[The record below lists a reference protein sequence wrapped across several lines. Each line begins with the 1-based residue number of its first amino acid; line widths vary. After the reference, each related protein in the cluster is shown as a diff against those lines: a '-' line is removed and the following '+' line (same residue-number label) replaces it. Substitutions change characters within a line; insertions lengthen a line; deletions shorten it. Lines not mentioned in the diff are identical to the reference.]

1 MREGIGPEA
10 AGRELIRLAVKVTG
24 AQGGWLT
31 AAPGVLGP
39 GESLV
44 VAEPEGITPAGGSQ
58 WVFPLEEGGQ
68 PLGALHLFWSGPE
81 AGDPDPAVWE
91 PVRRLAV
98 VMLQLIREQQASRR
112 LLHIQEQELCR
123 IVLDI
128 HDGPVQEIFAAL
140 SQIQLA
146 LNERPRRPIQRHRLE
161 QAARL
166 LEQALAEIRTFIGAF
181 RPPEFEQRPLLA
193 MVHGLIL
200 QHEILSG
207 HEVLLEV
214 EGTLPAPPLP
224 VKIALYRLLQE
235 ALNNAARYSGVSRYV
250 VRLRGSPAASGWRS
264 ATRARGSTPRC
275 SSMNARRRRSATSG
289 SAGCGI
295 ARSCWAAALRSRAS
309 PTVGRGFECGKHG
322 RAGRYPALPPRGA
335 IVRSRYGSISVFKT
349 ASSTIIAARARGT
362 AVPR

>member
-10 AGRELIRLAVKVTG
+10 VGRELVRLAVKVAG
-24 AQGGWLT
+24 AQGGWLI

-39 GESLV
+39 GERLV
-44 VAEPEGITPAGGSQ
+44 VAEPEGIAPAGGPQ
-58 WVFPLEEGGQ
+58 RVFPLEEGGQ

-81 AGDPDPAVWE
+81 AGDPDPTVWE

-98 VMLQLIREQQASRR
+98 VMLQLMREQQASRR

-146 LNERPRRPIQRHRLE
+146 LQERPRRPPQRHRLE

-200 QHEILSG
+200 QHEILTG

-214 EGTLPAPPLP
+214 EGTLPTPPLP

-250 VRLRGSPAASGWRS
+250 VRLRGEPGGLWLEVRDEGQGFNPQVFLDERS
-264 ATRARGSTPRC
+264 AEAARHFGLRGMRDRAELLGGRFEIESVP
-275 SSMNARRRRSATSG
+275 
-289 SAGCGI
+289 
-295 ARSCWAAALRSRAS
+295 
-309 PTVGRGFECGKHG
+309 GRGT
-322 RAGRYPALPPRGA
+322 RVRVWLPC
-335 IVRSRYGSISVFKT
+335 
-349 ASSTIIAARARGT
+349 
-362 AVPR
+362 